1 MGIASP
7 QALGDWEGAILM
19 ANSATAA
26 VAPSGGRASGR
37 AAPFRRTFD
46 TATEAAQRF
55 YSENLD
61 FLQPIL
67 DHGEPREAVR
77 EWLRSNAHG
86 RSGRMKVK
94 DLSQTPW
101 AAKMLDSPD
110 PVMAAL
116 RNVFAHA
123 KGRRWD
129 RVDWDAIRSLGETLA
144 EFATESTGAGPGGWT
159 WFPIATEDD
168 DAKILDRLSTEG
180 EPDAY
185 RQFATS
191 LSEREVDGVVAT
203 YEREV
208 QRLARC
214 MPPQRRRYVEARL
227 AEIQRWKASGIPA
240 SVCGQ
245 RVYAGHT
252 CDLEPLHGELKRLRD
267 ACESDAAYAAWRNE
281 AVRRSPR
288 AGSVAQGEEDEVPV
302 ELVPVAAYEGEA
314 PAQAEAC
321 TPSEAARIM
330 GRLGAAKRRES
341 AAKRRKA
348 REASAAARKAERERV
363 SKARQSQRESKRAPK
378 RAETSKASDT
388 TATNNDEPTS
398 SSSSSKTRGAVS
410 PKTLGANLRFFGRDA
425 DSKDRR
431 LKHEE
436 GIAVLEGKP
445 APAWAVYVFAYPKT
459 RKFAWVRGQGDYRVV
474 VSGPQGLA
482 SHLAEAL
489 RRLRRGRDAESLA
502 EDELEMLDTLS
513 EFHARLSPSSPPA
526 RPSTSTRR
534 APPRPA
540 PPPRPS
546 LGSQGSLV
554 TTEQEGFALTS
565 PQGTAGVHGASAGTG
580 GTQNVLPGVSRKV
593 SAAKLAEMQ
602 ERERLRRVSGRT
614 SPPNP
619 EGASDMSG
627 MTTAKL
633 QALLFELEGQQGTGS
648 WPKARAD
655 AHHGSIGA
663 ATAELLSRG
672 ALEPI
677 LFGARGVNDRP
688 LTAMSADALDNAF
701 RGEPSD
707 FAAPR
712 WLVTNVAYI
721 LAPQFEGGGL
731 TLVRGPQ
738 NKESHR
744 AESLYVVRKGALL
757 AHGGRRAR
765 VTVRRHGG
773 YYTVEIEGMPHSV
786 VRLVESAVRTVLG
799 DSALQMQAQ
808 DGSGLT
814 WRHA

>member
-1 MGIASP
+1 
-7 QALGDWEGAILM
+7 M
-19 ANSATAA
+19 ANTAAA
-26 VAPSGGRASGR
+26 VASSGERTSAR

-86 RSGRMKVK
+86 RTGRMKVK

-101 AAKMLDSPD
+101 AAKMLASPD
-110 PVMAAL
+110 PVLAAL

-129 RVDWDAIRSLGETLA
+129 RADWDAIRSLGEALA
-144 EFATESTGAGPGGWT
+144 EFASDSAGAGPGGWT

-214 MPPQRRRYVEARL
+214 MPPQRRRHVEARL
-227 AEIQRWKASGIPA
+227 AEIRRWKASGIPE

-245 RVYAGHT
+245 EVYAGHT
-252 CDLEPLHGELKRLRD
+252 CDLEPMHGELKRLRG

-288 AGSVAQGEEDEVPV
+288 AGSVAQDEEDEVPV
-302 ELVPVAAYEGEA
+302 ELVPVAAFEGEA
-314 PAQAEAC
+314 PAPAEAC

-330 GRLGAAKRRES
+330 GRLGAAARRES
-341 AAKRRKA
+341 AAKRRKV
-348 REASAAARKAERERV
+348 REANAAARKAERERV
-363 SKARQSQRESKRAPK
+363 SKARKSQRESKRSVPAPK
-378 RAETSKASDT
+378 GTETSKA
-388 TATNNDEPTS
+388 PTS
-398 SSSSSKTRGAVS
+398 SSKPRGAVS
-410 PKTLGANLRFFGRDA
+410 SRSLGANLRFFGRDA

-436 GIAVLEGKP
+436 GIAVLDGKP

-459 RKFAWVRGQGDYRVV
+459 RKFAWVRGQGGYRVV
-474 VSGPQGLA
+474 ISGPQGLA
-482 SHLAEAL
+482 SHLGEAL
-489 RRLRRGRDAESLA
+489 RRLRRDRDAEELA
-502 EDELEMLDTLS
+502 EDELKMLDTLT
-513 EFHARLSPSSPPA
+513 EFHARLPSSP
-526 RPSTSTRR
+526 S
-534 APPRPA
+534 RPA
-540 PPPRPS
+540 PPRPS
-546 LGSQGSLV
+546 LGRQGSLV

-565 PQGTAGVHGASAGTG
+565 PRGTAGVHGSSAGTG
-580 GTQNVLPGVSRKV
+580 GTQSVLPGVSRKV
-593 SAAKLAEMQ
+593 SATKLAEMQ
-602 ERERLRRVSGRT
+602 ENERLRRVSGRT
-614 SPPNP
+614 PPPTP
-619 EGASDMSG
+619 ETASDMSG
-627 MTTAKL
+627 MATAKL
-633 QALLFELEGQQGTGS
+633 QALLFELEGQQGVGS

-688 LTAMSADALDNAF
+688 LTAMSADAIDNAF
-701 RGEPSD
+701 RGDPPD

-721 LAPQFEGGGL
+721 LAPQFEGGGI

-738 NKESHR
+738 NKQSHR

-757 AHGGRRAR
+757 AYAGRRAR

-786 VRLVESAVRTVLG
+786 ARLVESAVRTVLG

-808 DGSGLT
+808 DSSGLT
-814 WRHA
+814 WRRA

>member
-314 PAQAEAC
+314 PAQAEASSLRWAPRGLS
-321 TPSEAARIM
+321 TP
-330 GRLGAAKRRES
+330 K
-341 AAKRRKA
+341 
-348 REASAAARKAERERV
+348 
-363 SKARQSQRESKRAPK
+363 
-378 RAETSKASDT
+378 
-388 TATNNDEPTS
+388 S
-398 SSSSSKTRGAVS
+398 SLPLRS
-410 PKTLGANLRFFGRDA
+410 P
-425 DSKDRR
+425 
-431 LKHEE
+431 
-436 GIAVLEGKP
+436 VLMRC
-445 APAWAVYVFAYPKT
+445 F
-459 RKFAWVRGQGDYRVV
+459 
-474 VSGPQGLA
+474 
-482 SHLAEAL
+482 
-489 RRLRRGRDAESLA
+489 
-502 EDELEMLDTLS
+502 
-513 EFHARLSPSSPPA
+513 
-526 RPSTSTRR
+526 
-534 APPRPA
+534 
-540 PPPRPS
+540 
-546 LGSQGSLV
+546 
-554 TTEQEGFALTS
+554 
-565 PQGTAGVHGASAGTG
+565 
-580 GTQNVLPGVSRKV
+580 RKV
-593 SAAKLAEMQ
+593 
-602 ERERLRRVSGRT
+602 
-614 SPPNP
+614 
-619 EGASDMSG
+619 
-627 MTTAKL
+627 
-633 QALLFELEGQQGTGS
+633 
-648 WPKARAD
+648 
-655 AHHGSIGA
+655 
-663 ATAELLSRG
+663 
-672 ALEPI
+672 
-677 LFGARGVNDRP
+677 
-688 LTAMSADALDNAF
+688 
-701 RGEPSD
+701 
-707 FAAPR
+707 
-712 WLVTNVAYI
+712 
-721 LAPQFEGGGL
+721 
-731 TLVRGPQ
+731 
-738 NKESHR
+738 
-744 AESLYVVRKGALL
+744 
-757 AHGGRRAR
+757 
-765 VTVRRHGG
+765 
-773 YYTVEIEGMPHSV
+773 
-786 VRLVESAVRTVLG
+786 
-799 DSALQMQAQ
+799 
-808 DGSGLT
+808 
-814 WRHA
+814 